1 MLGPPGIEG
10 MRLLNF
16 IHIIMKLL
24 NGVKNL
30 HKSTIMW
37 YTVCL
42 LFRHSVGIWLQLDN
56 YSIILN

>member
-37 YTVCL
+37 
-42 LFRHSVGIWLQLDN
+42 
-56 YSIILN
+56 